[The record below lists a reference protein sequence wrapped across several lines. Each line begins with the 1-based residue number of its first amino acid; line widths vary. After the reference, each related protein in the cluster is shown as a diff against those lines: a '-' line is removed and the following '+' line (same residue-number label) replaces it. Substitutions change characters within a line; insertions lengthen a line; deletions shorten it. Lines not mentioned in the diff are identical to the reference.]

1 MAVRVSREQATKN
14 RKRIVDAAG
23 QLFCERGFDGIGVA
37 DLMKAAGL
45 THGGFYGHFGSK
57 EDLAAEASTQA
68 FLRSAERW
76 LSLIESSR
84 GTPLAAITRNY
95 LSETHR
101 DHPGQGCPMAALGPD
116 AARQGR
122 PVRQAFAEGFEKH
135 LEILTEISP
144 GRSKAARRKAALGFM
159 AQMVG
164 AMVLARLVGSEDLSK
179 DIIAAS
185 QSAIAAASAKAGA
198 AN

>member
-1 MAVRVSREQATKN
+1 MAVRVSREQASKN

-45 THGGFYGHFGSK
+45 THGGFYGHFDSK
-57 EDLAAEASTQA
+57 EDLAAEASAQA
-68 FLRSAERW
+68 FLRSAEIW
-76 LSLIESSR
+76 LSLIENSR
-84 GTPLAAITRNY
+84 GAPLTAIARNY

-122 PVRQAFAEGFEKH
+122 PVRRAFTEGFEKH
-135 LEILTEISP
+135 LEILAEISP
-144 GRSKAARRKAALGFM
+144 GRSKAARRKAALGFL

-164 AMVLARLVGSEDLSK
+164 AIVLARLVENEDLSK
-179 DIIAAS
+179 DIIDAS
-185 QSAIAAASAKAGA
+185 QAAIAAASAS
-198 AN
+198 